1 MPEGLL
7 IKVLVYYVVVQ
18 ILFKKKILLLNFL
31 FIIFYSKYKTIK
43 GYQLMREVY
52 KQLGVFEP
60 ADQTEFANHLISTYG
75 YIDKNNVAVWGK
87 VRFAPLLH

>member
-1 MPEGLL
+1 
-7 IKVLVYYVVVQ
+7 
-18 ILFKKKILLLNFL
+18 
-31 FIIFYSKYKTIK
+31 
-43 GYQLMREVY
+43 MREVY